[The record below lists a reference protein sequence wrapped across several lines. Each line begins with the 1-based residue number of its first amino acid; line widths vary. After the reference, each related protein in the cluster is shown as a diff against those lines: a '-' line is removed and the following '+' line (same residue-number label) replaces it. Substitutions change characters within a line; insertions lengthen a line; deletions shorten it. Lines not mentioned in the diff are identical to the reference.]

1 MPLIL
6 PMLAA
11 LLTQQTPPPPASP
24 PPAPTLEQRYEACL
38 DLATNAPDR
47 AKAEATD
54 WRLHG
59 GGFFAR
65 QCLGMAYSNL
75 QQWAPAADEFASAAE
90 EAEVARDPRA
100 AQYWAQ
106 AGNAR
111 LAGGDPAKARAA
123 LDAALAAGT
132 LSGLQLGEAQ
142 FDRARTLVALGDTA
156 SARVDM
162 DRALENARADPLVW
176 LASATLARRMSDV
189 PRAKADIAEAYER
202 SPDDAAVYLEIGNI
216 AATAGD
222 MSGARGAWQDAIRIA
237 PKSAA
242 AEQARAAIKQLDSPA
257 AP

>member
-6 PMLAA
+6 PLFAA
-11 LLTQQTPPPPASP
+11 AMQAQATASEPALQ
-24 PPAPTLEQRYEACL
+24 ARYEACL
-38 DLATNAPDR
+38 DLATNAPDH
-47 AKAEATD
+47 AKAEATE

-75 QQWAPAADEFASAAE
+75 QQWAPAADEFAQAAQ

-111 LAGGDPAKARAA
+111 LAGGDAAKARAA

-132 LSGLQLGEAQ
+132 LAGLQLGEAE
-142 FDRARTLVALGDTA
+142 FDRARALVALGDLPA
-156 SARVDM
+156 ARADI
-162 DRALENARADPLVW
+162 DHALEHARADPLIW
-176 LASATLARRMSDV
+176 LSSATLARRMGDLR
-189 PRAKADIAEAYER
+189 RAKADIIEAYDR
-202 SPDDAAVYLEIGNI
+202 SPDDGAIHLEIGNI
-216 AATAGD
+216 AMMAGD
-222 MSGARGAWQDAIRIA
+222 AGAARGAWQDAIRIA

-242 AEQARAAIKQLDSPA
+242 AEQARAAIAQTEAPA
-257 AP
+257 PR